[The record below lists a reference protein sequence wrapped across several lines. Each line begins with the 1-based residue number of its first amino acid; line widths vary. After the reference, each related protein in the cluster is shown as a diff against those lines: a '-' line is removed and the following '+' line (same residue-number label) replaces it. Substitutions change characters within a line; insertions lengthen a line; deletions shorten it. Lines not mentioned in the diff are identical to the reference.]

1 MRDRGAFL
9 FLGFSI
15 VLFVIV
21 IFIIMEVDIDKINF
35 FEKFKK
41 VQTKEIIQFDEEKLF
56 NNIKIALDLKNKEK
70 ARDLIYNYFINYPDG
85 KYLSEVTFLAA
96 ELYYFEKDYE
106 KAIDFLVKEMKYN
119 TQNQKALFLMS
130 KIAVEIDRFNP
141 VLYSQLTISEKEVKE
156 DYIYIGLG
164 YQNIYSKLYD
174 EAIRCFL
181 RLNNE
186 EGLKG
191 LARAYIE
198 KGDYEKAIESY
209 LKFFRIIDK
218 NNKQYESVKIAFLKQ
233 TLYYAN
239 KLFEAKKEN
248 CTNYYN
254 ILAENFYDELEGEIS
269 LIKLATFYINKK
281 DYLNSIKYIQK
292 ALNNKIT
299 EQDENATFLLGQ
311 TYYLNGNK
319 RESFQIFN
327 TFSQKYPSSQKIPEV
342 KEWIS
347 LLKKEIY

>member
-15 VLFVIV
+15 VLFFIV
-21 IFIIMEVDIDKINF
+21 IFVVMEVDIDKIDF

-41 VQTKEIIQFDEEKLF
+41 VEKKEVIQDDEEKLF

-70 ARDLIYNYFINYPDG
+70 ARNLIYDYFINYPSG
-85 KYLSEVTFLAA
+85 KYLSEVAFLAA
-96 ELYYFEKDYE
+96 ELYYDEKDYE
-106 KAIDFLVKEMKYN
+106 KAIDFLVKARKYN
-119 TQNQKALFLMS
+119 VQNQKALFLMS

-141 VLYSQLTISEKEVKE
+141 VLYSELTIAEKEVKA

-174 EAIRCFL
+174 EAIRCFS
-181 RLNNE
+181 RVNDE
-186 EGLKG
+186 EGFKG

-209 LKFFRIIDK
+209 LKFFSIVDK

-239 KLFEAKKEN
+239 KLFDAKKEN

-254 ILAENFYDELEGEIS
+254 ILAENFYDEVEGEVS
-269 LIKLATFYINKK
+269 LIKLANFYINKK
-281 DYLNSIKYIQK
+281 DYINSIKYLQK

-299 EQDENATFLLGQ
+299 EQDEDATFLLGQ